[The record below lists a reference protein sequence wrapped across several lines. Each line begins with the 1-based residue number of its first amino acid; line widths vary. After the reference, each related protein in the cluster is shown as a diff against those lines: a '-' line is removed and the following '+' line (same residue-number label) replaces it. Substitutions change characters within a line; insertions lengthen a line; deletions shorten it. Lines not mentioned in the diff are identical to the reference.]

1 MGLVT
6 HVLYDRSV
14 GHLLPTATCPR
25 RPNPSLFL
33 IGVES
38 GIAARSAPL
47 RDQKSLWPIA
57 CSSSIKS
64 KQLPQSA
71 PAGNWRYQAI
81 RLVAIV
87 SRGWRPPTRFCVGR
101 SSSPCWQYTSVV
113 TYSHVKRC
121 LRQAVTDNRVDVCR
135 TDFAAGGTT
144 DVGFAAAQ
152 PACYP

>member
-6 HVLYDRSV
+6 HVLYDRPV
-14 GHLLPTATCPR
+14 WHFLPTATCPR

-81 RLVAIV
+81 RLAAIV
-87 SRGWRPPTRFCVGR
+87 SRSWRPPTRFCVGR
-101 SSSPCWQYTSVV
+101 SSSSCWQYTSV
-113 TYSHVKRC
+113 TMYSDTIAGRARDGGSFESHRRFPIRRRPTSRC
-121 LRQAVTDNRVDVCR
+121 IRKFSVRI
-135 TDFAAGGTT
+135 
-144 DVGFAAAQ
+144 
-152 PACYP
+152 